1 MLLCP
6 QAAGELVDLQKVSA
20 VADGCVFSGL
30 RAGSLYRLQVVSW
43 SRDMSSDS
51 STLARTGEL
60 ARQRAEIQ
68 NETLVEVLRVRGS
81 DRIQFLSGYFGFLF
95 VQREEV
101 EPRQPSLCKSFLMR
115 HVLMIFSCPSC
126 LLLFFSPV
134 FGVVSGGSEFR
145 TDGQTDGQLAAWRG
159 QVD

>member
-20 VADGCVFSGL
+20 TADGCVFSGL

-60 ARQRAEIQ
+60 TRQRAEIQ
-68 NETLVEVLRVRGS
+68 NETPVEVLRVRGS
-81 DRIQFLSGYFGFLF
+81 DRIQFLSGYFGFLCAEGGSGTTAAIF
-95 VQREEV
+95 VLV
-101 EPRQPSLCKSFLMR
+101 ISHASCADDLLVSFLFTPLPQSR
-115 HVLMIFSCPSC
+115 LRCRLWRFRVQD
-126 LLLFFSPV
+126 
-134 FGVVSGGSEFR
+134 GR
-145 TDGQTDGQLAAWRG
+145 TD
-159 QVD
+159 